1 MQDESLSPVAI
12 VKLLI
17 EKYGAECADWEPEVI
32 QKSMASDFQAA
43 KINIYKG
50 LAGLAIIQQD
60 RFWNDWHTFHFLS
73 QALNNIVPSAGLVQ
87 EISIGQMMVAVDT
100 ATALRK
106 ELGGLSY
113 VPVFSEEIAKF
124 VAAQA
129 LNQGVWY
136 LPEPLDF
143 ASKYASKT
151 VMHCNDCK
159 NEEYFDEEEEPICPV
174 CTAKYDTTSLSSF
187 TPNKDRLEKGFG
199 KDVKIITKYS
209 TAGVQKY
216 LTKMLASSMPSFDD
230 TSQDQVCAAK
240 LYSAILYY
248 HEKKVSNAQ

>member
-87 EISIGQMMVAVDT
+87 EMSIGQMMVAVT
-100 ATALRK
+100 FAKQIRE

-113 VPVFSEEIAKF
+113 VPVFSEEVAKF

-136 LPEPLDF
+136 LPDPLGF

-151 VMHCNDCK
+151 VIHCNDCK
-159 NEEYFDEEEEPICPV
+159 NEEYFDEEEEPICPT

-187 TPNKDRLEKGFG
+187 SPNKERLDKGFG
-199 KDVKIITKYS
+199 TNVKVITKHS
-209 TAGVQKY
+209 TLNVQKY
-216 LTKMLASSMPSFDD
+216 LNKFLLGKSTNIDD
-230 TSQDQVCAAK
+230 NDQDQVCAVK
-240 LYSAILYY
+240 LAIGIYY
-248 HEKKVSNAQ
+248 LNSKKGAE